1 MRTLIWGLALVLAA
15 CGGSPPDLGTIR
27 PRDPPPDMAHD
38 WIVVTVEGFVP
49 APGTALVDFIEVDPD
64 GRAMTVFFR
73 GGATECY
80 GVAGV
85 DFERR
90 DPEPPVATVRYGLRF
105 GVMGCNAA
113 GTFLAIRQPLV
124 PTFVP

>member
-1 MRTLIWGLALVLAA
+1 
-15 CGGSPPDLGTIR
+15 
-27 PRDPPPDMAHD
+27 
-38 WIVVTVEGFVP
+38 
-49 APGTALVDFIEVDPD
+49 
-64 GRAMTVFFR
+64 
-73 GGATECY
+73 
-80 GVAGV
+80 VAGV
-85 DFERR
+85 DVERR